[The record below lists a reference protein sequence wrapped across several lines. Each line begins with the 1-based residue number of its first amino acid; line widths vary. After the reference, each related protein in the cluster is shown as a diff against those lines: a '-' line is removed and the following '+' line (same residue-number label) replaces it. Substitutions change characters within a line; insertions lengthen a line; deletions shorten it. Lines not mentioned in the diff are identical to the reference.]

1 MKRSFILSALTVCVL
16 NINAQTY
23 LDHLQTREVGMGT
36 VSVHQ
41 SQEIDKLVN
50 GTCPMVIQVKKT
62 VTPAK
67 EEPHEKTAT
76 TPEMTKKMPEH
87 NENEIDIASIDTS
100 KKVMRNAYKVTGY
113 RVQVFAGSNSRNDK
127 NRAESICNQIK
138 TLFPDQPVYCHFYSP
153 RWICR
158 MGNYR
163 TYEEA
168 QAILNKV
175 HAMGYRQASIV
186 KGQITVT
193 N

>member
-1 MKRSFILSALTVCVL
+1 MNVK
-16 NINAQTY
+16 AQTY
-23 LDHLQTREVGMGT
+23 LNHLQTRENGMGT

-41 SQEIDKLVN
+41 SQEIDNLVN
-50 GTCPMVIQVKKT
+50 GTSPMEIQLTKT
-62 VTPAK
+62 IKTTK
-67 EEPHEKTAT
+67 EEPHAKAEEARETIKKV
-76 TPEMTKKMPEH
+76 PENKD
-87 NENEIDIASIDTS
+87 NEIDIANIDTNR
-100 KKVMRNAYKVTGY
+100 KVFRHAYKVTGY
-113 RVQVFAGSNSRNDK
+113 RVQVFAGSNSRKDK
-127 NRAESICNQIK
+127 NRAESISNQIK
-138 TLFPDQPVYCHFYSP
+138 SLFPNQPVYCHFYSP

-175 HAMGYRQASIV
+175 RALGYRQASIV